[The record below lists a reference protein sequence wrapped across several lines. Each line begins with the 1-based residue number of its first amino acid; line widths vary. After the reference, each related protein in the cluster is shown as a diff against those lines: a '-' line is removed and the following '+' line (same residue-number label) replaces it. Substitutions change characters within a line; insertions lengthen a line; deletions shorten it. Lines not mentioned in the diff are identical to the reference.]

1 MIPFY
6 EINIVITHVGSF
18 GIVKR
23 KVMVIDCEF
32 DVTYSVKR
40 ILEETGVFEV
50 DAYNNPSQ
58 ALTSFVINSY
68 EVVILDIKMR
78 DMDGFK
84 LYEKIKLLNKKVK
97 VCFLNSVFD
106 ISPYIAV
113 YPEILET
120 IEDNGD
126 RIVDKPVGSKQ
137 LIREINKLG
146 ST

>member
-1 MIPFY
+1 
-6 EINIVITHVGSF
+6 
-18 GIVKR
+18 
-23 KVMVIDCEF
+23 MVVDCEL

-50 DAYNNPSQ
+50 DAYNNPGQ
-58 ALTSFVINSY
+58 ALSSFVITHMIF
-68 EVVILDIKMR
+68 VILDVKMR
-78 DMDGFK
+78 EMDGFK

>member
-1 MIPFY
+1 
-6 EINIVITHVGSF
+6 
-18 GIVKR
+18 
-23 KVMVIDCEF
+23 MVVDCEL

-50 DAYNNPSQ
+50 DAYNNSVQ
-58 ALTSFVINSY
+58 ALSSFVINSY
-68 EVVILDIKMR
+68 EVVILDVKMR
-78 DMDGFK
+78 EMDGFR

-106 ISPYIAV
+106 FSPYIAI
-113 YPEILET
+113 YPDILEI

-126 RIVDKPVGSKQ
+126 RIVDKPVGSKR

>member
-1 MIPFY
+1 
-6 EINIVITHVGSF
+6 
-18 GIVKR
+18 
-23 KVMVIDCEF
+23 MVVDCEF

-58 ALTSFVINSY
+58 ALSSFVIIHMI
-68 EVVILDIKMR
+68 VVILDVKMR
-78 DMDGFK
+78 EMDGFK